1 MSENKRTATAG
12 VKLLAFVAVASV
24 LTGIL
29 GVAIA
34 NRTFGPTTE
43 YRAVFDDATSL
54 LEGDEVRVSG
64 VRVGQ
69 VTGVELVERDQ
80 ARTQNV
86 SATAEPGKAPK
97 GSMQALVSFTVE
109 ETGPFAQG
117 MPKSTQAQIRYR
129 NLIGTRYLALSQ
141 GAGPSG
147 EMLEPGQSL
156 PDSQTEEAL
165 DLTVLFNGFRPLFN
179 ALEPGDVNQLSME
192 IIKVLQGEGGTINSL
207 LSHVASLTNTLA
219 DRDEVIGR
227 VITNLSEVLGT
238 VAART
243 DQTSRL
249 IKELNGFVSGVADD
263 RVAIFDA
270 LDSLNTLSDVTADL
284 LVDARPALKTDIDGL
299 NELTRTLADDGDVID
314 KGLKETRERLEK
326 LGRTSSYGSWF
337 NYYLCSMDARIV
349 LPGAPAYYTPKL
361 VNDNARC
368 KQ

>member
-12 VKLLAFVAVASV
+12 LKLLVFVAVSSM

-29 GVAIA
+29 AVAIA

-43 YRAVFDDATSL
+43 YRAVFTDATSL
-54 LEGDEVRVSG
+54 LKGDEVRVSG

-69 VTGVELVERDQ
+69 VTGVELKDG
-80 ARTQNV
+80 TH
-86 SATAEPGKAPK
+86 
-97 GSMQALVSFTVE
+97 ALVSFSVE
-109 ETGPFAQG
+109 KAGPFTRG
-117 MPKSTQAQIRYR
+117 LPKSTTAAIRYR
-129 NLIGTRYLALSQ
+129 NLIGTRYLAL
-141 GAGPSG
+141 AEGPGTSG
-147 EMLEPGQSL
+147 EMLRPGEAL
-156 PDSQTEEAL
+156 PDTQTTEAL
-165 DLTVLFNGFRPLFN
+165 DLTVLFNGFRPLFD
-179 ALEPGDVNQLSME
+179 ALRPDDVNQLAMQ
-192 IIKVLQGEGGTINSL
+192 IITVLQGEGGTINSL
-207 LSHVASLTNTLA
+207 LGHVASLTNTLA

-238 VAART
+238 VSART

-249 IKELNGFVSGVADD
+249 IKELNGFVSGVSED

-270 LDSLNTLSDVTADL
+270 LASMNTLADVTADL
-284 LVDARPALKTDIDGL
+284 LVDARPSLKTDIDGL
-299 NELTRTLADDGDVID
+299 NELTRTFAKNGKLLDRKIDG
-314 KGLKETRERLEK
+314 TTERLEK

-368 KQ
+368 K

>member
-1 MSENKRTATAG
+1 MSENRRTATAG
-12 VKLLAFVAVASV
+12 VKLLVFVAVASV
-24 LTGIL
+24 LTGML

-34 NRTFGPTTE
+34 NRSFGPTTE
-43 YRAVFDDATSL
+43 YRAVFKDATSL

-69 VTGVELVERDQ
+69 VTGVKLLSREDEQ
-80 ARTQNV
+80 F
-86 SATAEPGKAPK
+86 AE
-97 GSMQALVSFTVE
+97 VSFSVE
-109 ETGPFAQG
+109 ETGPFVDGLPA
-117 MPKSTQAQIRYR
+117 STKAQIRYR
-129 NLIGTRYLALSQ
+129 NLIGTRYLALSE
-141 GAGPSG
+141 GAGT
-147 EMLEPGQSL
+147 PGQMLKAGGSL
-156 PDSQTEEAL
+156 PVEQTTPAL

-179 ALEPGDVNQLSME
+179 ALQPGDVNQLSME

-227 VITNLSEVLGT
+227 VITNLSEVLTT
-238 VAART
+238 VADRT

-249 IKELNGFVSGVADD
+249 IKELNGFVSGVAGD

-284 LVDARPALKTDIDGL
+284 LVDARPSLKTDIDGL
-299 NELTRTLADDGDVID
+299 NELTRTLADNGKVID
-314 KGLKETRERLEK
+314 KNLGDTRDRLEK
-326 LGRTSSYGSWF
+326 LGRTSAYGSWF

>member
-1 MSENKRTATAG
+1 MSENRRTATAG
-12 VKLLAFVAVASV
+12 VKLLVFVAVASL
-24 LTGIL
+24 LTGML

-34 NRTFGPTTE
+34 NRAFGPTTE
-43 YRAVFDDATSL
+43 YRAVFTDATSL

-69 VTGVELVERDQ
+69 VTGIELKDG
-80 ARTQNV
+80 TH
-86 SATAEPGKAPK
+86 
-97 GSMQALVSFTVE
+97 ALVSFTVE
-109 ETGPFAQG
+109 QTGPFVAG
-117 MPKSTQAQIRYR
+117 LPKSTRAQIRYR
-129 NLIGTRYLALSQ
+129 NLIGTRYLALSE
-141 GAGPSG
+141 GAGTPG
-147 EMLEPGQSL
+147 EMLKAGDALPLGQTT
-156 PDSQTEEAL
+156 PAL
-165 DLTVLFNGFRPLFN
+165 DLTVLFNGFRPLFS

-238 VAART
+238 VSDRT
-243 DQTSRL
+243 DQTNRL
-249 IKELNGFVSGVADD
+249 VRELNGFVSGVSGD
-263 RVAIFDA
+263 RTAIFDA
-270 LDSLNTLSDVTADL
+270 LDSLNTLSDVTANL
-284 LVDARPALKTDIDGL
+284 LVDARPSLKTDIDGL
-299 NELTRTLADDGDVID
+299 NELTRTFADNGKVLDTNLG
-314 KGLKETRERLEK
+314 ETRERLEK